1 MGRVDRSLIAVV
13 KALADPDRIRIAA
26 ALLERPRSASELA
39 SDLAL
44 PRPAIGR
51 HLDQL
56 AAAGLAQPTDERGT
70 VERWTVER
78 SAFDAIG
85 RRLGELERAGSNRDT
100 AADDLPVVSADD
112 GRVLRAFVV
121 DGRLN
126 GIPAQE
132 KKRAVILRWLV
143 DRCFVED
150 RDYPEKEVN
159 QRLALVHRDVASL
172 RRYLV
177 DGGLM
182 TRSRGTYRR
191 TTPS

>member
-70 VERWTVER
+70 VKRWTVER